1 MLVVY
6 LYVYVPK
13 GEFIMIE
20 FYTKIVTTLQ
30 NTLLSLTNAG
40 NVPDT
45 ILDKLRNDIQYYQ
58 NLIESMKVKPDNTEI
73 DEDM

>member
-1 MLVVY
+1 
-6 LYVYVPK
+6 
-13 GEFIMIE
+13 MIE